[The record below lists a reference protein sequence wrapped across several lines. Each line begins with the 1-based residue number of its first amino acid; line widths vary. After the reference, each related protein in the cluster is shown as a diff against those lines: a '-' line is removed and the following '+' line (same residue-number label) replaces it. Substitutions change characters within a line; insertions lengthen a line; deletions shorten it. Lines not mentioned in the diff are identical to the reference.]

1 MDFTP
6 DYSTKHLQIN
16 ALLWEDNKFI
26 LCHKVLDNG
35 SFHCPQRVN
44 IPVLDFMLFG
54 TLEVGDNYIGYK
66 KYYQF
71 LLHLSA
77 FHL

>member
-26 LCHKVLDNG
+26 LCHKVLANG

-66 KYYQF
+66 KYYQI
-71 LLHLSA
+71 
-77 FHL
+77 